1 MFVVNL
7 KIIDESGGV
16 LNESYKVFDS
26 FQSSVAFIETLTQF
40 TPARKVDE
48 RFANIR
54 CELVTII
61 E

>member
-7 KIIDESGGV
+7 TIVDESGGA
-16 LNESYKVFDS
+16 LNESYKAFDS
-26 FQSSVAFIETLTQF
+26 LQSAVAFIETLTQF
-40 TPARKVDE
+40 EPTRKVDD

-54 CELVTII
+54 CELVTIV

>member
-7 KIIDESGGV
+7 TIVDESGEV

-26 FQSSVAFIETLTQF
+26 LQSAVAFIEILTQF
-40 TPARKVDE
+40 TPTRKVDE
-48 RFANIR
+48 RLANIR
-54 CELVTII
+54 CELITIV

>member
-7 KIIDESGGV
+7 KIIDESGDI
-16 LNESYKVFDS
+16 LNESYKAFDS
-26 FQSSVAFIETLTQF
+26 LQQAVAFVESLAQFETT
-40 TPARKVDE
+40 RKVGD
-48 RFANIR
+48 RLANIR